1 MQLKDQEI
9 NSLRSVQSEIAELKG
24 KQLIMTLKNQMHT
37 ITADPKVAAEES
49 KEEIIALKQQLSEK
63 TNRILE
69 LTEKLQ
75 LVQETYQALE
85 ERMMS
90 QPA

>member
-37 ITADPKVAAEES
+37 ITVDPKVAAEES

-69 LTEKLQ
+69 LNEKL
-75 LVQETYQALE
+75 
-85 ERMMS
+85 
-90 QPA
+90 